1 MGFLNVS
8 DVREIYIVLLYLICI
23 KLCGFCLCI
32 IVFYW
37 LLSCSYIVRYVF
49 NRLKNVGCKYICFL
63 MIFIL
68 WFVGCIFLYLISFLG

>member
-1 MGFLNVS
+1 MNWNLFLNIILNGILNVS

-37 LLSCSYIVRYVF
+37 LLNCSYIVRYVF
-49 NRLKNVGCKYICFL
+49 NRLKKMLVVN
-63 MIFIL
+63 IFV
-68 WFVGCIFLYLISFLG
+68 F